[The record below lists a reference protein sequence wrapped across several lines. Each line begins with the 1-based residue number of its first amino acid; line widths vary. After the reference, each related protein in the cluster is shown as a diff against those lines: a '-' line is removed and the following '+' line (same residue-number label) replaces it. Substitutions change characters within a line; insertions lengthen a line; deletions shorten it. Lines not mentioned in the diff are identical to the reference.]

1 MMEDILGNRFGSVL
15 SLSLCVFALSACES
29 TNRVWNGP
37 TSTDVVMREDGGNVV
52 SPLTPELRMTDAPM
66 EYQSQG
72 SVEIANLD
80 VMAPM
85 PAPAFVG
92 MSDPLMTNMNT
103 SGDSSVTIFSL
114 DGGIPSMS
122 LGGPS
127 SSVIG
132 GTSEFY
138 NPSYAPV
145 AMPSMVSSGSAD
157 TQIFFKHGSSRL
169 GSGDIRK
176 LSEVAQSAAM
186 SSGRIAVEG
195 HASRPAQTSD
205 PVRSSILNLKESM
218 NRAYAVSKT
227 LIQKGVPA
235 NKLRTTAYG
244 DTVPAGSDEQQ
255 RRVDII
261 SGGY

>member
-1 MMEDILGNRFGSVL
+1 MEDILGNRFISVL
-15 SLSLCVFALSACES
+15 GLSLCVIGLSACES
-29 TNRVWNGP
+29 ISHVWDGK
-37 TSTDVVMREDGGNVV
+37 TSTEVSMREDNGNVMA
-52 SPLTPELRMTDAPM
+52 PLTPELRQGNEPILPQAPVG
-66 EYQSQG
+66 YQLQG
-72 SVEIANLD
+72 GIEVGGLNA
-80 VMAPM
+80 MPPM
-85 PAPAFVG
+85 
-92 MSDPLMTNMNT
+92 MNSNDPLMANMNI
-103 SGDSSVTIFSL
+103 SGDSSVTIFPL
-114 DGGIPSMS
+114 DGVAPTMS

-127 SSVIG
+127 TSMVVNG
-132 GTSEFY
+132 SEFY

-145 AMPSMVSSGSAD
+145 ATPTYVGGGTPN

-169 GSGDIRK
+169 GSGDMRK
-176 LSEVAQSAAM
+176 LSDVAQSATM

-205 PVRSSILNLKESM
+205 PVRGSILNLKESM

-235 NKLRTTAYG
+235 SKLKTTAYG
-244 DTVPAGSDEQQ
+244 DTVPAGSDQQQ